1 MLVNYVLNVRFSQK
15 VSLGAAPTDPRPPRW
30 RGDEAY
36 ADPEEDDDLGSVE
49 NDFIEAGD
57 DEPDRGVSLEGPGR

>member
-1 MLVNYVLNVRFSQK
+1 MS
-15 VSLGAAPTDPRPPRW
+15 VSPRRSVSGLPQPTHALHGGA
-30 RGDEAY
+30 GDEAY